1 MLPSSVV
8 WMDLLDVV
16 ADGVACTIQNWRRTR
31 RYEGILSVRRE
42 GFTEDWGD
50 RGSAAA
56 TAPEEEDDDDEADD
70 IDDIDDDE
78 PVQLLQYRIA
88 WTEQLMFKIAAVP
101 FRVVNSRY
109 NCTEVTG
116 ALPQLR
122 DGNFLVGGPDDIAA
136 HLLSRLTTSGKKR
149 EKKKKKLQWPAT
161 AARDIRQGDDDNAAQ
176 QEQEH
181 FAALAA
187 AGDTSFMS
195 VRQRRD
201 AAYLTACLQ
210 NQLTPALHFYHHHAD
225 HHHDSRLEW
234 EQVLKATHNNYCL
247 ASLQMWSE
255 RVVTTNRR
263 LRRTMMHRPEEEEIE
278 HVLQELRQAY
288 QLLED
293 QLTESTTS
301 YLLGTNT
308 PTYIDCQVWG
318 HLMEALSNRHVV
330 ATVFFFVVDDDP
342 DNDSTSRRL
351 DHHCHYPKLL
361 AMARTIYTRYHFDAA
376 TGPLPEW
383 NVEENAANAFFGYG
397 DSDYYR
403 RLLFGN
409 GNRGGDYDFAQ
420 PSHQVGRHGS
430 SDEMAMMILPQHHQQ
445 QRQQQRPA
453 PPPPS
458 SPLNRPNDR
467 HDPFETWHR
476 WRRGGPLFPA
486 QKRRTEPVGTTST
499 TDAAAA
505 VTTKFHDDVWLM
517 SVVTATVLLVLSVG
531 FQETNTATT
540 ATTTAQ

>member
-1 MLPSSVV
+1 
-8 WMDLLDVV
+8 
-16 ADGVACTIQNWRRTR
+16 
-31 RYEGILSVRRE
+31 
-42 GFTEDWGD
+42 
-50 RGSAAA
+50 
-56 TAPEEEDDDDEADD
+56 
-70 IDDIDDDE
+70 
-78 PVQLLQYRIA
+78 LQYRIA

-136 HLLSRLTTSGKKR
+136 HLLSRLTTSGKKK

-330 ATVFFFVVDDDP
+330 ATVFFSKDP

-351 DHHCHYPKLL
+351 DHLCRYPRLL
-361 AMARTIYTRYHFDAA
+361 AMVRTIYTRYHFDAA

-383 NVEENAANAFFGYG
+383 NIEENAANAFFGNG

-403 RLLFGN
+403 QVLFGN
-409 GNRGGDYDFAQ
+409 GNSRGGGGYYFANEIYQGRQSPQ
-420 PSHQVGRHGS
+420 PSHQVGRHRQ
-430 SDEMAMMILPQHHQQ
+430 EQ
-445 QRQQQRPA
+445 QRQAA
-453 PPPPS
+453 PPPPLL
-458 SPLNRPNDR
+458 PPHRPNDR
-467 HDPFETWHR
+467 PDPFETWHR
-476 WRRGGPLFPA
+476 WRRGGPLFPKA
-486 QKRRTEPVGTTST
+486 KQKRRTEQPVGTTT

-505 VTTKFHDDVWLM
+505 TTKFHDDVWLI
-517 SVVTATVLLVLSVG
+517 SVVTATVVLVLSVG
-531 FQETNTATT
+531 FQETNTAAAT
-540 ATTTAQ
+540 TTTAQ